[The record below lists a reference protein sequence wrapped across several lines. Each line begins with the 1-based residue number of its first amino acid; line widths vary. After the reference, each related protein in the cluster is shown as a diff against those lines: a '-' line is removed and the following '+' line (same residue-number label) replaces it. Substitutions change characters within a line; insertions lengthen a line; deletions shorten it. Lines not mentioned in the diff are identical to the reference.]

1 MAMQTDVTSTACPAG
16 VSTTAFAGR
25 TRVRAIAVSHGATP
39 GAVTIKDG
47 GASGGVVF
55 SYTTPAV
62 ADGMYMLFPGEG
74 ILCETDVYVT
84 TPAGAIATVF
94 YG

>member
-1 MAMQTDVTSTACPAG
+1 
-16 VSTTAFAGR
+16 
-25 TRVRAIAVSHGATP
+25 
-39 GAVTIKDG
+39 
-47 GASGGVVF
+47 VF